1 MCRENAHSKLIL
13 GLLVQV
19 CSHLVLRTRIRRR
32 SVWQRHIL
40 VVTILV
46 LVLWKRLGS
55 SGRLD
60 LPPLARRLSIAR
72 RATHCQRGFL

>member
-13 GLLVQV
+13 RLLVQF
-19 CSHLVLRTRIRRR
+19 CKHLVLRTRIWRR

-40 VVTILV
+40 IVTILV

-60 LPPLARRLSIAR
+60 LPPLARRLYIACR
-72 RATHCQRGFL
+72 VTRCQRRFL

>member
-1 MCRENAHSKLIL
+1 MGRENAHSKLVL
-13 GLLVQV
+13 GLLVQF
-19 CSHLVLRTRIRRR
+19 CSHLVVRTRIWGR

-55 SGRLD
+55 GGRLD
-60 LPPLARRLSIAR
+60 LPPLTRRLYIAR
-72 RATHCQRGFL
+72 RATCCKRRFL